1 MIMDGKPTS
10 FKSRHINIR
19 YYHTKEMVDSGD
31 IVIEYCHNE
40 LIRAD
45 VNWDYSYQN
54 LLEDTIEDL
63 KNKMN
68 A

>member
-1 MIMDGKPTS
+1 M
-10 FKSRHINIR
+10 R
-19 YYHTKEMVDSGD
+19 YYEYVKENLNLIPNDK
-31 IVIEYCHNE
+31 

-63 KNKMN
+63 KKIR
-68 A
+68 